1 MNLKGIREY
10 ESGTLPLYY
19 DTVYPLSWSKALDFQ
34 QSFFDDIADEV
45 KEMGV
50 MPLAGGP
57 FISVT
62 SLANSDLRTTPEFA
76 QEAGC
81 IVLGG
86 KSKVLESMLRITV
99 FNQSRAI
106 LVDVFSGQEIIQ
118 KILQNNHLLDNYMS
132 SLEIHMVARDAK
144 RAALAE

>member
-1 MNLKGIREY
+1 MNLKGIREN
-10 ESGTLPLYY
+10 ESGTLTLYY
-19 DTVYPLSWSKALDFQ
+19 DTVYPLSWSRVLDFQ
-34 QSFFDDIADEV
+34 QSFFDVIADEV
-45 KEMGV
+45 KDMGV
-50 MPLAGGP
+50 MQLAGGP
-57 FISVT
+57 FISIT
-62 SLANSDLRTTPEFA
+62 SLTNSDLRTIPEFA
-76 QEAGC
+76 EEAGC

-118 KILQNNHLLDNYMS
+118 QILQNNHLLDNYMS
-132 SLEIHMVARDAK
+132 SLEIHMVARDAR

>member
-1 MNLKGIREY
+1 MNLKGMREN
-10 ESGTLPLYY
+10 ESGTLTLYY
-19 DTVYPLSWSKALDFQ
+19 DTVYPLSWSRVLDFQ

-50 MPLAGGP
+50 MQLAGGP

-62 SLANSDLRTTPEFA
+62 SLTNSDLRATPEFA

-86 KSKVLESMLRITV
+86 KSKVLESMLRITI
-99 FNQSRAI
+99 FNQSRAV

-118 KILQNNHLLDNYMS
+118 KILQNNHLLDDYMS
-132 SLEIHMVARDAK
+132 SLEIHMVARDAR